1 MACGRSSHAHG
12 LPGSPSTRPPRLE
25 ARRAACPRPARAL
38 RWIGLVVLLAVAVGY
53 VQPLRAYRDAT
64 ADVAA
69 QQGARSTRIARTNAT
84 LEQRIEET
92 ETPEFVEREARKL
105 GLVKPGERLFIVTGV
120 DEWKHEPPGTSRD
133 KARLR

>member
-1 MACGRSSHAHG
+1 VWSAVEVRMPMAAREAR
-12 LPGSPSTRPPRLE
+12 RPPR
-25 ARRAACPRPARAL
+25 RAAKRRRRLPAPARAL
-38 RWIGLVVLLAVAVGY
+38 RWIGLVILVAVAVGY

-69 QQGARSTRIARTNAT
+69 QKAQIDRIERTNAT

-92 ETPEFVEREARKL
+92 ETPAFVEREARKL

-120 DEWKHEPPGTSRD
+120 DEWKHERR
-133 KARLR
+133 ARAKLR

>member
-1 MACGRSSHAHG
+1 MWAAVEVGMPMASRAAS
-12 LPGSPSTRPPRLE
+12 RPT
-25 ARRAACPRPARAL
+25 RRASKRPRRVSRPVRAL
-38 RWIGLVVLLAVAVGY
+38 RWIGLVILLAVAVGY

-69 QQGARSTRIARTNAT
+69 QKAQIERIERTNAT

-120 DEWKHEPPGTSRD
+120 DEWKHERR
-133 KARLR
+133 AQA

>member
-1 MACGRSSHAHG
+1 M
-12 LPGSPSTRPPRLE
+12 
-25 ARRAACPRPARAL
+25 
-38 RWIGLVVLLAVAVGY
+38 ILVAVAVGY

-64 ADVAA
+64 ADVVA
-69 QQGARSTRIARTNAT
+69 QKAQIDRIERTNAT

-120 DEWKHEPPGTSRD
+120 DEWKHDRR
-133 KARLR
+133 ARARE

>member
-1 MACGRSSHAHG
+1 MASREAR
-12 LPGSPSTRPPRLE
+12 RPPR
-25 ARRAACPRPARAL
+25 RAAKRRRRLPAPARAL
-38 RWIGLVVLLAVAVGY
+38 RWIGLIVLLGVAVGY

-69 QQGARSTRIARTNAT
+69 QKAQIERIERANAV
-84 LEQRIEET
+84 LEGRIEET

-120 DEWKHEPPGTSRD
+120 DEWKHERRAQAKA

>member
-1 MACGRSSHAHG
+1 MWPAVEVCTPMASRESR
-12 LPGSPSTRPPRLE
+12 RP
-25 ARRAACPRPARAL
+25 ARRASKRPRRLSRPARAL
-38 RWIGLVVLLAVAVGY
+38 RWIGLVILLAVAVGY

-69 QQGARSTRIARTNAT
+69 QKAQIDQIERSNAT

-92 ETPEFVEREARKL
+92 ETPAFVEREARKL

-120 DEWKHEPPGTSRD
+120 DEWKHERRARARD
-133 KARLR
+133 KPRLR